1 MGMNLIDV
9 LVNNEIVKATENEIA
24 VLKKFSVIKERVRL
38 LSTINNIQLAQRI
51 EVKHRISS
59 KEEIEDLINILKD
72 DTDIELKLTTV
83 HVSALNAFNNMVN
96 ERRVAEGYVTKS
108 DESRIMSLIERVYN
122 TPISTTVLLS
132 NNDEV
137 YENINRSG
145 VEWVVH
151 GRFTERGQNK
161 KAKARLDRLKSII
174 KETNLTVVD
183 ATYKKNI
190 YVVTAI

>member
-190 YVVTAI
+190 YVVTTV

>member
-1 MGMNLIDV
+1 M
-9 LVNNEIVKATENEIA
+9 
-24 VLKKFSVIKERVRL
+24 
-38 LSTINNIQLAQRI
+38 
-51 EVKHRISS
+51 
-59 KEEIEDLINILKD
+59 INILKD

-190 YVVTAI
+190 YVVTTV